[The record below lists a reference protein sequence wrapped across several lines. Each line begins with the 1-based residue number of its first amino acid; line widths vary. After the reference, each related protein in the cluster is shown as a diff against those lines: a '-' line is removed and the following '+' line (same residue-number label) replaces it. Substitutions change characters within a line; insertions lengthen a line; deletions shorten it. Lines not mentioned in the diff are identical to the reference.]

1 MECQVRYQTQ
11 PSAYHSHSS
20 GSFPSQPSH
29 SSQSHWISSSVSLA
43 LFRAMA
49 KKAGFPLRQLHCS
62 VVRWFKVHPKKNV
75 LMCFD
80 GGFESSIPWHRS
92 HRQSDQSWKL
102 CQLSTRPLTACSLAF
117 RMLQTCL
124 GCQIKDALLQLPSV
138 FLAFLVP
145 TPPIATF
152 LNQESD
158 PSLGDCNFHLSS
170 RWLHNMHNDIIM
182 T

>member
-1 MECQVRYQTQ
+1 MSGQVSN
-11 PSAYHSHSS
+11 PAISI
-20 GSFPSQPSH
+20 SQPLIREFPFTAQPLITKPLNFIFRLL
-29 SSQSHWISSSVSLA
+29 SSFQSDGKEGRLS
-43 LFRAMA
+43 
-49 KKAGFPLRQLHCS
+49 LRQLHCS